1 MTGHAFTGGNSC
13 QADGLRPPCSTT
25 LHYWIWKR
33 DDPPDRLV
41 RVVPCG
47 EERDGRPLRAG
58 SSCSRHHFRIIRR
71 DSKYQVERL
80 NARNPTYLDGQPVW
94 RLETLR
100 HGSSLQAGHTL
111 FRFLLHP
118 QDEAMAGD
126 AAADPVPAAEGLTV
140 LAEKGGLLDSPV
152 SVSTFTL
159 SGTMVIGRDITPRK
173 SICRTRKSRV
183 NTHASRCT
191 ISRPLS

>member
-1 MTGHAFTGGNSC
+1 MFDYPALLDLEKGTIHQIGSSESFLVGRNET
-13 QADGLRPPCSTT
+13 ADLCV
-25 LHYWIWKR
+25 L
-33 DDPPDRLV
+33 DP
-41 RVVPCG
+41 
-47 EERDGRPLRAG
+47 
-58 SSCSRHHFRIIRR
+58 SCSRHHFRIIRR

-159 SGTMVIGRDITPRK
+159 SGTMVIGATSTPRK

-191 ISRPLS
+191 TSRPLS